1 MSDADRERVS
11 ALITGCWTTQA
22 IHAAVKLGVFDALA
36 TEPLSSSDVASRL
49 GTHRRS
55 TFRLLRAL
63 ANLSLVRHVEN
74 DRFEITD
81 DGRLL
86 ASDAPESLSVV
97 ARHWGGRTWASL
109 GQLES
114 SVLTGAPYRDS
125 GKEGFFSMKD
135 KPELAAV
142 FNASMASQTL
152 QVAEAIVEAYDFAGA
167 REIVDLGGGYGA
179 LLAVALKK
187 HPALIGVSADLAY
200 MERAALDYLAKA
212 GVGDRARYVPTDFFE
227 SVVPGADVYLL
238 KFIIHDW
245 EDEESIAILSN
256 TAKAAG
262 SKGKVVVV
270 ERIAPDRAAPD
281 PSQTAVLRGDL
292 QMLASTGGVE
302 RTEAEYDALFAA
314 SGLRRT
320 RTIRTKSPFSLL
332 EATSL

>member
-1 MSDADRERVS
+1 MAQTDRERVS
-11 ALITGCWTTQA
+11 ALITGCWSTQA

-36 TEPLSSSDVASRL
+36 TEPLSSTDIASRL

-63 ANLSLVRHVEN
+63 ANLDLVTHVGA
-74 DRFEITD
+74 DRFAITD
-81 DGRLL
+81 AGRLL
-86 ASDAPESLSVV
+86 VSDAPESLSVI

-109 GQLES
+109 GQLQES
-114 SVLTGAPYRDS
+114 VRTGDPYKDS

-152 QVAEAIVEAYDFAGA
+152 QVAEAIVAAYDFSEA

-187 HPALIGVSADLAY
+187 HPHLKGASADLAY
-200 MERAALDYLAKA
+200 MERAALEYLTKA

-227 SVVPGADVYLL
+227 SVVAGADVYLL

-245 EDEESIAILSN
+245 EDAESIAILTN
-256 TAKAAG
+256 AAKAAG
-262 SKGKVVVV
+262 SKGKVLVI
-270 ERIAPDRAAPD
+270 ERMAPERASAD
-281 PSQTAVLRGDL
+281 PAQTAVLRGDL

-302 RTEAEYDALFAA
+302 RTAAEYDALFAA
-314 SGLRRT
+314 SGLKRS
-320 RTIRTKSPFSLL
+320 RTIPTSSPFSLI
-332 EATSL
+332 EAVAA

>member
-36 TEPLSSSDVASRL
+36 TEPLSSTDVASRL
-49 GTHRRS
+49 NTHRRS

-63 ANLSLVRHVEN
+63 ANLDLVSQVAG
-74 DRFEITD
+74 DRFAITD
-81 DGRLL
+81 AGRLL
-86 ASDAPESLSVV
+86 ATGAPESFSVI

-109 GQLES
+109 GQLEN
-114 SVLTGAPYRDS
+114 SVRTGAPFKDA

-152 QVAEAIVEAYDFAGA
+152 QVAEAIVGAYDFSTV
-167 REIVDLGGGYGA
+167 RDIVDLGGGYGA
-179 LLAVALKK
+179 LLAVALKT
-187 HPALIGVSADLAY
+187 HPHLTGASADLAY
-200 MERAALDYLAKA
+200 MKPAALDYLAKA
-212 GVGDRARYVPTDFFE
+212 GVGDRARYEPTDFFD
-227 SVVPGADVYLL
+227 SVTPGADLYLL

-245 EDEESIAILSN
+245 EDEESIAILTN

-262 SKGKVVVV
+262 AQGKVLVI
-270 ERIAPDRAAPD
+270 ERIAPERASAD
-281 PSQTAVLRGDL
+281 PAETAVLRGDL

-314 SGLRRT
+314 SGLKRT
-320 RTIRTKSPFSLL
+320 RTIPTTSAFSLI
-332 EATSL
+332 EAARA